1 MASYLCIANDVQ
13 WAAILC
19 ALPVPPQTFLKWNR
33 LERLAFLTN
42 LAREPQWRMR
52 PYVVKIFGQLLQLPY
67 PPQVAQ
73 PGELVPLW
81 SPISRP
87 QTPGKKKLMHLEH
100 CHLVRRRASISPRSL
115 KPAPRTL

>member
-1 MASYLCIANDVQ
+1 MASYLRIANNVQ

-19 ALPVPPQTFLKWNR
+19 ALLVPPQTFLEWNW

-67 PPQVAQ
+67 PPQMTQ

-87 QTPGKKKLMHLEH
+87 QIVGKKKLMHLEH
-100 CHLVRRRASISPRSL
+100 RRLVRRQASISLRSL

>member
-1 MASYLCIANDVQ
+1 MASYLHIANDVQ

-19 ALPVPPQTFLKWNR
+19 TLPVPPQTFLKWNW
-33 LERLAFLTN
+33 LERLTFLAN
-42 LAREPQWRMR
+42 LAREPQWRMQ
-52 PYVVKIFGQLLQLPY
+52 PYVVKIFGRLLQLPY
-67 PPQVAQ
+67 PPQVTR

-100 CHLVRRRASISPRSL
+100 RRLVRRRASISPWSL